1 MLKEERREVLDVGE
15 AADLLGI
22 TEYTVRKFAREGKLP
37 GRKIGREWRFTRRSL
52 LDYIDDWSDIE
63 ER

>member
-1 MLKEERREVLDVGE
+1 VLKEERREVLDVAE

-22 TEYTVRKFAREGKLP
+22 TEYTLRKFAREGKLP
-37 GRKIGREWRFTRRSL
+37 CRKIGREWRFTRRSL

>member
-1 MLKEERREVLDVGE
+1 MLKEEHREVLDVGE

-22 TEYTVRKFAREGKLP
+22 TEYTLRKFAREGKLP

-52 LDYIDDWSDIE
+52 LAYIDDWSDIE

>member
-1 MLKEERREVLDVGE
+1 VLKEERREVLDVGE

>member
-1 MLKEERREVLDVGE
+1 MLKEEHREVLDVAE

-22 TEYTVRKFAREGKLP
+22 TEYTLRKFAREGKLP
-37 GRKIGREWRFTRRSL
+37 CRKIGREWRFTRRSL